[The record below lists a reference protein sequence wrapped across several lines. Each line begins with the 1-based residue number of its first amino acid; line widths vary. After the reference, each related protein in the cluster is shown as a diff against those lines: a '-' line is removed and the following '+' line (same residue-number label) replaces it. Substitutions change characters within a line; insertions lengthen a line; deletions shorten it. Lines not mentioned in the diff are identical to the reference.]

1 MQGTV
6 WAGMLC
12 TSTINKLGQLVYD
25 NPQLSYKYIGTVVVP
40 PLQMIDDVLTISKC
54 GSTSVAMNSLVNSF
68 MYSKKLKLNK
78 LKCSKIHVGR
88 KSHVCP
94 QLLVQKNNMK
104 QSEQEKYLGDI
115 IHQNGKQHATI
126 IDRISKGYGILA
138 NITAILTDI
147 PLGHRRFQIGLELRQ
162 ALWIN
167 GILHN
172 SEVWQELND
181 KDKKELNKIDHC
193 VLKLI
198 TGSHAKAP
206 TEQLYLETASISVT
220 QIISVRRM
228 IYLQTIIQRTE
239 GELIRNIYEAMK
251 ADPLPGD
258 WYKLV
263 QEDFKLVNLDLNED
277 QILNMN
283 PTQYKSIIKEK
294 MRDAAFI
301 ILKESQAGH
310 EKGSLTHHENLKKP
324 QQYLVTNK
332 ITNKQKSLLFNLRC
346 NSVRGVRKNFSYMYF
361 GDLQCRLCYLTID
374 CQSHVLLCT
383 ILKEHFTWNPDIK
396 YEFIYGTLEQQI
408 EVIQVYSTLM
418 EVRERLLGD
427 NP

>member
-1 MQGTV
+1 MV
-6 WAGMLC
+6 
-12 TSTINKLGQLVYD
+12 
-25 NPQLSYKYIGTVVVP
+25 
-40 PLQMIDDVLTISKC
+40 
-54 GSTSVAMNSLVNSF
+54 
-68 MYSKKLKLNK
+68 
-78 LKCSKIHVGR
+78 
-88 KSHVCP
+88 
-94 QLLVQKNNMK
+94 
-104 QSEQEKYLGDI
+104 
-115 IHQNGKQHATI
+115 
-126 IDRISKGYGILA
+126 
-138 NITAILTDI
+138 
-147 PLGHRRFQIGLELRQ
+147 
-162 ALWIN
+162 
-167 GILHN
+167 
-172 SEVWQELND
+172 
-181 KDKKELNKIDHC
+181 
-193 VLKLI
+193 
-198 TGSHAKAP
+198 
-206 TEQLYLETASISVT
+206 
-220 QIISVRRM
+220 
-228 IYLQTIIQRTE
+228 YLQTIIQRTE

-346 NSVRGVRKNFSYMYF
+346 NSVRGVRKNFSNMYF

-374 CQSHVLLCT
+374 CQSHVMLCT
-383 ILKEHFTWNPDIK
+383 VLKEHYTWNPDIK

-427 NP
+427 DP